1 LFYGSS
7 RVDLAGSS
15 LYIWD
20 NRHGY
25 ISNREIRRGREGR
38 RGRRTIVLGGATGV
52 GEGEAIYSDELAAV
66 IYNRPD

>member
-1 LFYGSS
+1 LLQSRMLLFYGSS

-38 RGRRTIVLGGATGV
+38 RGETDHRAWR
-52 GEGEAIYSDELAAV
+52 SCW
-66 IYNRPD
+66 RQ